1 MIHVPKKNMFMK
13 SLILI
18 GRIETKIIERKIRQL
33 FMKYQNL
40 KYVLCDESNTFDNN
54 GFMRIVHNRLYPGE
68 SSVAFTPMIG
78 LKANDETYI
87 LSTMIRHYTKSPTK
101 YNKMSDKTGD

>member
-54 GFMRIVHNRLYPGE
+54 GFMRIVHKRLYPGE
-68 SSVAFTPMIG
+68 S
-78 LKANDETYI
+78 L
-87 LSTMIRHYTKSPTK
+87 
-101 YNKMSDKTGD
+101 